1 MTGSLPHAGKTM
13 TISTQV
19 PSGFDA
25 RRAGPA
31 PCRPDEHRQ
40 AGHSGGDIALPGLV
54 AGTRVLT
61 ADGISPVELLGPGDR
76 IITRNTGIVRLTGLR
91 FHQHRGDFL
100 KIPAGALGASRPDT
114 DTIVASTQIILIRD
128 SHAAPSARSGQ
139 LIRAADLPPLGGGV
153 FLRGVQMT
161 VVELVF
167 DSPQLVYADGLET
180 LCDPARQRSLAA

>member
-1 MTGSLPHAGKTM
+1 MTLSA
-13 TISTQV
+13 QV

-25 RRAGPA
+25 RGAGPA
-31 PCRPDEHRQ
+31 VCRPEDRPQQ
-40 AGHSGGDIALPGLV
+40 ADDIAPLPGLV

-76 IITRNTGIVRLTGLR
+76 IITRNAGTVRLAGLR

-100 KIPAGALGASRPDT
+100 QIPAGALGASRPDT
-114 DTIVASTQIILIRD
+114 DTILASTQIVFIRD
-128 SHAAPSARSGQ
+128 ASMTASARGGR
-139 LIRAADLPPLGGGV
+139 LIRAADLPPIVGGA
-153 FLRGVQMT
+153 FLRGVRMT
-161 VVELVF
+161 VVELMF